1 VHTTLHPIPSSTSS
15 ARGTKSKSFKPKHP
29 RLIPPKSKGPLL
41 QSPAVMSILLDTF
54 RSVPPS
60 SAARLRGRHLSTR
73 PLHPQKLMLPTQR
86 RTLRPILP
94 QLRDSVPGLDRSL
107 LPIAPRCC
115 LTSPR
120 STRTPSL
127 LLRTT
132 VPVRTRRTHMS
143 TLEGELFFLLDYT
156 KFSIPFSQFRK
167 NLLLWCFLECP
178 QHRHR
183 LQSTFLLPFIIFMVL
198 IPGILISRLELSYT
212 SHPTSP
218 RTVEP
223 TTMPTVNLRP
233 RPSLN
238 PTPTTLSSTLTLTN
252 TLPRTTLP

>member
-1 VHTTLHPIPSSTSS
+1 
-15 ARGTKSKSFKPKHP
+15 
-29 RLIPPKSKGPLL
+29 
-41 QSPAVMSILLDTF
+41 MSIYLDIF
-54 RSVPPS
+54 PSVPPS
-60 SAARLRGRHLSTR
+60 SAARLRGRHLSTQL
-73 PLHPQKLMLPTQR
+73 LHPQRLMLPTQR
-86 RTLRPILP
+86 RTLRPIPP
-94 QLRDSVPGLDRSL
+94 QLRDSLPGLDRSL
-107 LPIAPRCC
+107 LPIAPRYC

-132 VPVRTRRTHMS
+132 VPARTRRMHMS
-143 TLEGELFFLLDYT
+143 TLEGKLFFLLDYT
-156 KFSIPFSQFRK
+156 KFSTPFSQFRK

-183 LQSTFLLPFIIFMVL
+183 LQSTCLPFIICMVL
-198 IPGILISRLELSYT
+198 IPGILLSRLEPSSM

-218 RTVEP
+218 RTVEL
-223 TTMPTVNLRP
+223 TTTPMVNLRP

>member
-1 VHTTLHPIPSSTSS
+1 
-15 ARGTKSKSFKPKHP
+15 
-29 RLIPPKSKGPLL
+29 
-41 QSPAVMSILLDTF
+41 MSIYLDIF
-54 RSVPPS
+54 PSVPPS
-60 SAARLRGRHLSTR
+60 SAARLRGRHLSTQL
-73 PLHPQKLMLPTQR
+73 LHPQRLMLPTQR
-86 RTLRPILP
+86 RTLRPIPP
-94 QLRDSVPGLDRSL
+94 QLRDSLPGLDRSL

-120 STRTPSL
+120 STRTTSL

-132 VPVRTRRTHMS
+132 VPARTRRTHMS

-156 KFSIPFSQFRK
+156 MFSTPFSQFRK

-183 LQSTFLLPFIIFMVL
+183 LQSTYRLPFIICMVL
-198 IPGILISRLELSYT
+198 IPGILISRLEPSSM

-218 RTVEP
+218 RTVEL
-223 TTMPTVNLRP
+223 TTTPMVNLRP

-252 TLPRTTLP
+252 TLQRTTLP